1 MRDAKYIMDL
11 NRIIAAELQRDR
23 ERQQREDRLAG
34 LELRRLLS
42 DSVYME
48 VKRKERESNGNV

>member
-48 VKRKERESNGNV
+48 LKRKERESNGNV